1 MVKARGGNTG
11 PGNYRASKL
20 GIGAEHL
27 RQVIAGVPK
36 IKHPNRAISTN
47 EYKKSLK
54 KEPESDV

>member
-1 MVKARGGNTG
+1 MARAKGGNTG
-11 PGNYRASKL
+11 PGNYHAPKL